1 MATTTKGA
9 KKVAVKSRY
18 DELKQMLEDRRRELM
33 SAVQGKMRDVRSDGA
48 KEREVL
54 DQGESSEVD
63 IQEDIEFALIQMKSE
78 TLNKI
83 DAALRRLEEGTYGD
97 CFECGD
103 EISEARLRAL
113 PFAVR
118 CKDCEEARETA
129 EQRERQQAQRR
140 GASTLFFDIQG

>member
-1 MATTTKGA
+1 MSTTKTKAAA
-9 KKVAVKSRY
+9 KSSRY
-18 DELKQMLEDRRRELM
+18 NDLRVMLEDRRRELM
-33 SAVQGKMRDVRSDGA
+33 NEVHGKIRDVRAEGG

-78 TLNKI
+78 TLNKV
-83 DAALRRLEEGTYGD
+83 DAALRRLEEGSYGN

-103 EISEARLRAL
+103 EIAPARLRAL

-129 EQRERQQAQRR
+129 ERRERMMAQRR
-140 GASTLFFDIQG
+140 GSSALFFDTSS